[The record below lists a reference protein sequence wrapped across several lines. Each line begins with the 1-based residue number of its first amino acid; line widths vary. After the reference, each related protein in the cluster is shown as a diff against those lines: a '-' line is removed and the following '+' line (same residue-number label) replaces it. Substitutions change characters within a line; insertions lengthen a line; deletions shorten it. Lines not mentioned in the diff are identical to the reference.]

1 MVQSGIYCLWSYL
14 RMHHPS
20 RNSMILDITQLT
32 AVQGIVLVCAGFV
45 SYRSSESAQSA
56 IQALNGFQVGTKR
69 LKVQLKKAREAGK
82 PY

>member
-1 MVQSGIYCLWSYL
+1 VQNLHNLKKSVDVIDFYEMTDLKKVYFG
-14 RMHHPS
+14 P
-20 RNSMILDITQLT
+20 
-32 AVQGIVLVCAGFV
+32 GFV

-69 LKVQLKKAREAGK
+69 LKVQLKKARDAVK